1 MTDIP
6 ATDASRPSPRYI
18 KSASS
23 YSPPTDLPKQ
33 IDYTKFAQVAGLKT
47 PASARELMRVTKNKL
62 KDEYG
67 ALSSGMQS
75 TNGGTNG
82 TPAKAKATPR
92 KRKSKGVGD
101 DEESPTKKVKG
112 KGSESPVKKEQVDG
126 EETEDFFG

>member
-1 MTDIP
+1 
-6 ATDASRPSPRYI
+6 
-18 KSASS
+18 
-23 YSPPTDLPKQ
+23 
-33 IDYTKFAQVAGLKT
+33 
-47 PASARELMRVTKNKL
+47 MRVTKNKL

-101 DEESPTKKVKG
+101 DEESPTKKVKS
-112 KGSESPVKKEQVDG
+112 KGSESPVKKDQVEG
-126 EETEDFFG
+126 EETEDFFWLRLPARSGREDSGVCFRWWSSLWCQCFERWCYQCCGRWNDPLYQ